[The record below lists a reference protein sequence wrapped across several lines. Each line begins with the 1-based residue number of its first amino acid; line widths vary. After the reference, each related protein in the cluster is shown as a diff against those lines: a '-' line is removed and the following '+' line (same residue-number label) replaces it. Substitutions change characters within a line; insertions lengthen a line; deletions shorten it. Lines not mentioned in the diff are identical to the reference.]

1 MNNDLIIN
9 NFVVDGDR
17 CRTTGLLPFL
27 IPQGCHRCS
36 VKSPFSFSGTGRIDL
51 LPSHSIPLNP
61 FSEPCS
67 SPARVQVVTL
77 TNPPTLPFTS
87 EEIVTEIHHH
97 RHPPLFYIE
106 GDRETERERAK
117 QRESERT
124 GPTVC
129 FCECVCVCL
138 NCVCVCVCE

>member
-1 MNNDLIIN
+1 MNNDLIVN

-27 IPQGCHRCS
+27 ILQGCHRCS
-36 VKSPFSFSGTGRIDL
+36 VKSPFNFSVTGRLDL
-51 LPSHSIPLNP
+51 LPSHTIPLNP

-77 TNPPTLPFTS
+77 TNPPTLPFTC
-87 EEIVTEIHHH
+87 EEIHHH

-106 GDRETERERAK
+106 GDRETERE
-117 QRESERT
+117 SERVRERET
-124 GPTVC
+124 GCGDVITRTVSMGW
-129 FCECVCVCL
+129 V
-138 NCVCVCVCE
+138 